1 MSSPDFILELWEAT
15 YGFHERVVRTQ
26 NGILWLAWEQ
36 DSIAEIEQEQYEIN
50 MSLRNIDMEWG
61 VGWTGQGWL
70 KVT

>member
-1 MSSPDFILELWEAT
+1 M
-15 YGFHERVVRTQ
+15 VRTQ

-50 MSLRNIDMEWG
+50 MSLRNIDLEWG
-61 VGWTGQGWL
+61 VGWTGQGWP